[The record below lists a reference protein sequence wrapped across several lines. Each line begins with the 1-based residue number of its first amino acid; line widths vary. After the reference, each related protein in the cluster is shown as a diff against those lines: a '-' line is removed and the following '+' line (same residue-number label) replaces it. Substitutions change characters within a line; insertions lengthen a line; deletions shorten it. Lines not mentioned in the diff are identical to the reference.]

1 MKNIF
6 HSIHARV
13 GDLWWYT
20 ALLFVAQRFGDVIN
34 MFVGMWLVPHYVP
47 QEELGAVLPLMQ
59 FVGFFALPLSIVT
72 IPFMKFITV
81 FIDNGEDGKA
91 KAFICDVF
99 AAVAVLA
106 VLTIP
111 MAYLLMPMVFSRLHV
126 ACGSL
131 GFLVI
136 AVAVI
141 GATSSVFGYAIQGFR
156 MYAVTIWTQV
166 IQAPLRLVMML
177 VAMPFRALSGY
188 MVGQTAGP
196 ITQIAAAMIAFRRRF
211 GKMVKP
217 MPYWDEYK
225 GAIIRYTLPFA
236 IWSIAGTITGSF
248 DTLVVRHRLP
258 KFESAGYY
266 MLTRFTDIAGYL
278 GLAAAGFLFPMV
290 ASRKASDRGGRK
302 LLWQSV
308 SCAVVGGGVV
318 VVLLTVMGGWLFGL
332 VPEWRAYVS
341 MTHLFPL
348 AGAFTVCA
356 TVTGCFITYE
366 TAQGR
371 FRFMWYVLPIHA
383 VRTVFLYAVTGYTF
397 FEGMVAQPILEK
409 IASWQPC
416 RLSFFFSVLL
426 VGQLMVVLGLLA
438 DVLLLGRCEGNLCQS
453 LRGIE

>member
-1 MKNIF
+1 MKDLL
-6 HSIHARV
+6 HRIHAGV

-91 KAFICDVF
+91 KAFIRDVF

-106 VLTIP
+106 VLTVP
-111 MAYLLMPMVFSRLHV
+111 MAYFLMPMIFSRIHV

-141 GATSSVFGYAIQGFR
+141 GATSSIFGYAIQGFR
-156 MYAVTIWTQV
+156 MYSVTIWTQV

-177 VAMPFRALSGY
+177 VTMPFRALSGY

-196 ITQIAAAMIAFRRRF
+196 ITQIVAAMIAFRRRF
-211 GKMVKP
+211 GHNIRA
-217 MPYWDEYK
+217 MPYWQEYR
-225 GAIIRYTLPFA
+225 GAILKYTIPFA
-236 IWSIAGTITGSF
+236 VYSIIGTISNSV
-248 DTLVVRHRLP
+248 DTLVIRHRLP
-258 KFESAGYY
+258 EFESAGYY
-266 MLTRFTDIAGYL
+266 MLTRFTDMAGYL

-290 ASRKASDRGGRK
+290 ASRKASDKGGRK

-308 SCAVVGGGVV
+308 ACAVVGGGVV
-318 VVLLTVMGGWLFGL
+318 VMLLTAMGGWLFGL

-348 AGAFTVCA
+348 VGAVTVCT
-356 TVTGCFITYE
+356 TVSGCLTTYE

-371 FRFMWYVLPIHA
+371 FRFLWYVIPICVLKA
-383 VRTVFLYAVTGYTF
+383 IFLYIVTGYTF
-397 FEGMVAQPILEK
+397 FEGKVAQAILEVV
-409 IASWQPC
+409 ASWHPC
-416 RLSFFFSVLL
+416 RLSFVISVLL
-426 VGQLMVVLGLLA
+426 VGQFIIAIGMLV
-438 DVLLLGRCEGNLCQS
+438 DVLLNGNGAQ
-453 LRGIE
+453 